1 MNTLYSSAPLR
12 ALTLAATLFCSA
24 AHAAQQDTNASHPQ
38 VFATQNLQFDSENQ
52 QAHGVTRAQVY
63 AQLVQAE
70 ENGSLSRLNA
80 TVYRGG

>member
-1 MNTLYSSAPLR
+1 MSKFFSFATPV

-24 AHAAQQDTNASHPQ
+24 AHAAQHDTNASQPQ
-38 VFATQNLQFDSENQ
+38 VFATQNLQSDSETQ
-52 QAHGVTRAQVY
+52 QAHGMTRAQVY

-70 ENGSLSRLNA
+70 QNGSLSRLNA